1 MYDINLPL
9 PDTVVPKLNT
19 VILDSI
25 AADTVAGRIPHFLSK
40 AEAEKAEIDSLAA
53 NMARM
58 TLEIPSGL
66 SEGIAPTAKAP
77 TFSGNTPLGLL
88 LIGILVLAAFNRS
101 AISHTLSRY
110 RSDLWSMRR
119 RRNVFDDSE
128 TVSFRGVVILSLIFF
143 IFGGVVMF
151 YLPAQPAVPS
161 FSGICAMMSLLAI
174 YYLFQICAYN
184 VVGYAFSDPLGRKQ
198 WVGGFMASQA
208 YTGILTIIP
217 AFLILFFPPWRQVMV
232 VCAISIYIIARMVFI
247 CKGFRIFYTNFGAIV
262 YFILYLCT
270 LEILP
275 VLAVYKGIGIIAS
288 YSY

>member
-1 MYDINLPL
+1 MDDINLPL

-40 AEAEKAEIDSLAA
+40 AEAENAEIDSLAA

-101 AISHTLSRY
+101 SIAHTLSRY

-143 IFGGVVMF
+143 IWWSCNVLSAGATCCTEFFG
-151 YLPAQPAVPS
+151 
-161 FSGICAMMSLLAI
+161 
-174 YYLFQICAYN
+174 
-184 VVGYAFSDPLGRKQ
+184 
-198 WVGGFMASQA
+198 
-208 YTGILTIIP
+208 
-217 AFLILFFPPWRQVMV
+217 
-232 VCAISIYIIARMVFI
+232 
-247 CKGFRIFYTNFGAIV
+247 
-262 YFILYLCT
+262 YLCHDESSCY
-270 LEILP
+270 LLFIPNLR
-275 VLAVYKGIGIIAS
+275 VQCSRLCFFRSNG
-288 YSY
+288 